1 MKKKNPNTALYL
13 SLQQSLI
20 KLRALFSAPAVNT
33 NKLAATLGDLR
44 FARKRIEKKANRK
57 ARKLLIYCID
67 TLFEIIE
74 EGNHEKIHDFTSLIC
89 DMPEI
94 ALGKRNFRSF
104 QNDILTFN
112 QKYDEYCFSDVNTI
126 HIHLSQETLQ
136 NIRTFFFP
144 NFEENKNT
152 KRTNKFWRKFLTAGI
167 IAFFLPLT
175 LYIIYRAVFND
186 TQSMAGWVVLAVLG
200 CLTIGCGLFNMV
212 GIRYFQY
219 SGHKWTVGFLTFG
232 GTVVLFSDFM
242 IRNPNLYD
250 ENFLGF
256 YFISLFMMVLPPIF
270 YIFFRDGMETMIA
283 RTKHIRKS
291 RLINRTKGM
300 KNYWFYEALH
310 KEVNL
315 GFSYYLNKIFII
327 LYVSLFILTLF
338 TGFIKTMTFIL
349 CSMHILLSILSAIM
363 IGFARIQENLDY
375 HGTHLVIWA
384 NSRNGGVDSIF
395 LDIFIVLFAL
405 APAYIVIMLMQT
417 I

>member
-1 MKKKNPNTALYL
+1 MKKKKTNNTLYL
-13 SLQQSLI
+13 NLQRSLT
-20 KLRALFSAPAVNT
+20 KLLTLFSAPAVNT

-44 FARKRIEKKANRK
+44 FARKQIEKKANRK

-74 EGNHEKIHDFTSLIC
+74 EDNHEKIHDFTNLIC

-112 QKYDEYCFSDVNTI
+112 QKYGEYRFSDVNTI
-126 HIHLSQETLQ
+126 RIHLSRETIKAIRNFFSPNSEA
-136 NIRTFFFP
+136 NI
-144 NFEENKNT
+144 
-152 KRTNKFWRKFLTAGI
+152 KRRSGFWKKFLPAGS
-167 IAFFLPLT
+167 IAFSLPLI
-175 LYIIYRAVFND
+175 LYMIYRAVFND
-186 TQSMAGWVVLAVLG
+186 SKNMTGWSVLAVLG
-200 CLTIGCGLFNMV
+200 CLIIGSGLFNAV
-212 GIRYFQY
+212 RIRYFQCA
-219 SGHKWTVGFLTFG
+219 GHKWTVSLLTFG
-232 GTVVLFSDFM
+232 GTIVIFSDFM
-242 IRNPNLYD
+242 MQHPELYD
-250 ENFLGF
+250 ENLLGF
-256 YFISLFMMVLPPIF
+256 YFISLLMMLIPPIF

-291 RLINRTKGM
+291 RLINLTKGM
-300 KNYWFYEALH
+300 KNYWFYETLH
-310 KEVNL
+310 KETNL